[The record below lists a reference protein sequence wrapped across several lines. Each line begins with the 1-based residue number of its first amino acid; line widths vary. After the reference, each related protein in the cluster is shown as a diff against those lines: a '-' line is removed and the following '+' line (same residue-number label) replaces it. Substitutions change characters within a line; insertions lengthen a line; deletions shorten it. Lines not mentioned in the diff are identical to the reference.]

1 MKVRGLLGLL
11 RPVVLVTLLILGLL
25 PALAGVQPMAAAAAA
40 VSQPTLQ
47 LEIPPP
53 QLRTW
58 QEMKA
63 AAALEAA
70 GPPPPL
76 RVKPF
81 RPTMDAAAY
90 RQLKAQAAPAAPG
103 ITGLAPLAPTVLSNP
118 LSFEGVD
125 SVTAGGF
132 RPPDTE
138 GAVGLNHFVE
148 IVNTHV
154 DIYQKTAPNNH
165 VSGVTLSA
173 FFNYNPTPQP
183 GILLGLFDPRVI
195 FDQSSRRWIFCAD
208 AFGESATVQWF
219 FFAVSQTDD
228 PTGAFFIYKVN
239 VSDGNG
245 PIPTPTNPSV
255 EWDYPQV
262 GLDQHA
268 VIFTANFF
276 NKAGAFVDARMF
288 TVAKSLLYNGP
299 GTTLTPTMFTGLT
312 GTLAPPIVLDANPN
326 TYLVVAPS
334 SGSQVKIYTLT
345 NSAANPPTLS
355 AAAAITVPAYLFPP
369 NAPQPGT
376 SALLDTSDARFV
388 NAGTQIGNSLFQVHS
403 ISRSPTVIV
412 GAICRFY
419 EFDTVHKTVIQHGD
433 FSRSGTSFDFNASIA
448 ANRHKDVFVTW
459 TATDPNNPTLADRV
473 NAEVRFSGRLHTDPT
488 GVIPSPG
495 SLLAGGTSATFY
507 NVAADPQRWG
517 DYSAVTLDP
526 ADPSG
531 ATAWIVNEKILT
543 STTWGTRIGS
553 IRLPVK
559 TPLPFVDLL
568 LLLAD

>member
-11 RPVVLVTLLILGLL
+11 RPVVLLTVVILGLP
-25 PALAGVQPMAAAAAA
+25 PALAGAQPVAAPAAA
-40 VSQPTLQ
+40 VIQPTMQ
-47 LEIPPP
+47 LEMPPP

-81 RPTMDAAAY
+81 RPTIGDAAYKA
-90 RQLKAQAAPAAPG
+90 LKAKAAQAPQALAAPG
-103 ITGLAPLAPTVLSNP
+103 ITGLAPLAPTVLTNP
-118 LSFEGVD
+118 ISFEGID
-125 SVTAGGF
+125 SVTAGNF

-148 IVNTHV
+148 IVNSHL
-154 DIYQKTAPNNH
+154 DIYQKAAPNNH
-165 VSGVTLSA
+165 VSGVSLRD
-173 FFNYNPTPQP
+173 FFGYNTKP
-183 GILLGLFDPRVI
+183 LFDPRVI
-195 FDQSSRRWIFCAD
+195 YDSVSQRWIVSAD
-208 AFGESATVQWF
+208 AFAESPTVQWF
-219 FFAVSQTDD
+219 FFAVSQTAD

-239 VSDGNG
+239 VSDGIG
-245 PIPTPTNPSV
+245 TADGV
-255 EWDYPQV
+255 EWDFPQV
-262 GLDQHA
+262 GLDQNA

-276 NKAGAFVDARMF
+276 NKAGAFTGARMF

-299 GTTLTPTMFTGLT
+299 GTTLTPTMFTDLT
-312 GTLAPPIVLDANPN
+312 GTLSAPIVLDANPN
-326 TYLVVAPS
+326 TYLVAADSTVNTNK
-334 SGSQVKIYTLT
+334 VTLYTLT

-355 AAAAITVPAYLFPP
+355 APATITVPTYSFPL

-403 ISRSPTVIV
+403 ISISPTTQDR
-412 GAICRFY
+412 AICRFY
-419 EFDTVHKTVIQHGD
+419 EFDTVNKTVIQHGN

-459 TATDPNNPTLADRV
+459 SATDPNNPTPADQV
-473 NAEVRFSGRLHTDPT
+473 NAEVRFSGRLHTDPA

-495 SLLAGGTSATFY
+495 SLLSGSNNFY
-507 NVAADPQRWG
+507 NITQDPVEAQRWG

-543 STTWGTRIGS
+543 NTTWGTRIGS
-553 IRLPVK
+553 IHLPVK
-559 TPLPFVDLL
+559 TALPFIDLL
-568 LLLAD
+568 LLGD

>member
-1 MKVRGLLGLL
+1 MEVRGLLGLS
-11 RPVVLVTLLILGLL
+11 RPLVLVMVLILGLP
-25 PALAGVQPMAAAAAA
+25 PALAGAQAAAAPAAA
-40 VSQPTLQ
+40 VIQPARQ
-47 LEIPPP
+47 LEISPAK
-53 QLRTW
+53 LRTW

-70 GPPPPL
+70 GPPPPP

-81 RPTMDAAAY
+81 RPTMGAAAY
-90 RQLKAQAAPAAPG
+90 KALKATAAQAPQALTASAL
-103 ITGLAPLAPTVLSNP
+103 TRLAPLAPTALTNP
-118 LSFEGVD
+118 LSFDGIN
-125 SVTAGGF
+125 SATAGNF

-148 IVNTHV
+148 IVNSHL
-154 DIYQKTAPNNH
+154 DIYQKASPNNH
-165 VSGVTLSA
+165 ISGVPLSA
-173 FFNYNPTPQP
+173 FFAYTTKS
-183 GILLGLFDPRVI
+183 LFDPRVI
-195 FDQSSRRWIFCAD
+195 FDAVSRRWIMSAD
-208 AFGESATVQWF
+208 AFAESATTQWF

-228 PTGAFFIYKVN
+228 PTGAFFIYQVN

-245 PIPTPTNPSV
+245 LADDV
-255 EWDYPQV
+255 GWDFPQV
-262 GLDQHA
+262 GLDQNA

-276 NKAGAFVDARMF
+276 NNAGAFTGARMF

-299 GTTLTPTMFTGLT
+299 SRTITPTKLFTGLT
-312 GTLAPPIVLDANPN
+312 GTLSAPIVLDANPN
-326 TYLVVAPS
+326 TYLVASPE
-334 SGSQVKIYTLT
+334 SGSQVTIYTLT

-355 AAAAITVPAYLFPP
+355 PPAAITVPTFTVSA

-376 SALLDTSDARFV
+376 TALLDTSDARFV

-403 ISRSPTVIV
+403 ISRTTTFGGSK
-412 GAICRFY
+412 CRFY
-419 EFDTVHKTVIQHGD
+419 EFDTVHKTLIQHGD

-459 TATDPNNPTLADRV
+459 SSTDTNV
-473 NAEVRFSGRLHTDPT
+473 NAEVRFSGRLHTDPA

-495 SLLAGGTSATFY
+495 SLLPGGSSATFY
-507 NVAADPQRWG
+507 NIAADPVDSQRWG
-517 DYSAVTLDP
+517 DYSAVTIDP

-543 STTWGTRIGS
+543 NTTWGTRIGS

-559 TPLPFVDLL
+559 TALPFVDLL
-568 LLLAD
+568 LLDD